1 MSAVQ
6 IASCITT
13 RVRRKRKKPEE
24 RGRLAGMGD
33 LGTAPSVKEKAW
45 SVFVSLSGAR
55 RAGNT
60 KFNLAG
66 IFQRLRN
73 KSLRQIVAIP
83 RVAIGRARGILYP
96 QPLPPPSEFAPF
108 DQVLNRSFSQT
119 DISDHLLTLFVEA
132 LAVRPELIV
141 ELGVRGGES
150 TYVLERVAEH
160 FGSKLVSVD
169 TEDCSKVSAYK
180 HWFFVKSDD
189 VEFAANFPAW
199 CAEHTINPAVDVLFI
214 DTSHELEHT
223 RREIASWFPFLSDRS
238 KVFFHDTNTQEV
250 FVRRNGGIE
259 FGIDYHR
266 GVVAA
271 IEERLGRK
279 IDETRDFIASTK
291 EWIIKHHASCCGF
304 TILERIP
311 PKTT

>member
-1 MSAVQ
+1 M
-6 IASCITT
+6 
-13 RVRRKRKKPEE
+13 
-24 RGRLAGMGD
+24 AGMGE
-33 LGTAPSVKEKAW
+33 LEAEPSVKERTWSALASLDDARPAGKA
-45 SVFVSLSGAR
+45 A
-55 RAGNT
+55 
-60 KFNLAG
+60 FNLAG
-66 IFQRLRN
+66 IFQKLRN
-73 KSLRQIVAIP
+73 KSLKQIVAIP
-83 RVAIGRARGILYP
+83 RVAMSRARGILYS
-96 QPLPPPSEFAPF
+96 QPLPPPSQFAPF
-108 DQVLNRSFSQT
+108 DQVLSRSFRRT
-119 DISDHLLTLFVEA
+119 DISDHLVTLFVEA
-132 LAVRPELIV
+132 LEVRPELIV

-169 TEDCSKVSAYK
+169 IADCSRVSAYK

-189 VEFAANFPAW
+189 VVFADNFPVW
-199 CAEHTINPAVDVLFI
+199 CAEHGINPAVDVLFI

-223 RREIASWFPFLSDRS
+223 RREIVSWFPFLSDRS

-250 FVRRNGGIE
+250 YVRRDGSVE

-291 EWIIKHHASCCGF
+291 DWIIKHHACSSGF

-311 PKTT
+311 RKTS